1 MGRQLGVLATSPD
14 LSVEWLCRGS
24 NRRRSRLDV
33 VGKLTQVVTGSV
45 DVLGSRSDLQGESA
59 PVVSLGRASFGS
71 LRGRVS

>member
-24 NRRRSRLDV
+24 NRRRSRVDV

-45 DVLGSRSDLQGESA
+45 DVLGSRSDLQG
-59 PVVSLGRASFGS
+59 S
-71 LRGRVS
+71 LRPL